1 MTGEAIPPVSP
12 PTSKFYGK
20 KGIHGIMEKMLVTKA
35 LNELKLLD
43 SRIKRE
49 IGNSNFV
56 TAAKTA
62 ETKVSPSTTKEEF
75 SKNAK
80 SDYQSI
86 LDLIER
92 RANIKAAIVQSNAI
106 TEVVINEEKMTVATA
121 IELKSSIEYEIRFL
135 QIMKRQYENAKAE
148 SGRQNLL
155 LEERI
160 DKYLEVMMGKEGK
173 TKKDDYPEMID
184 PIRQS
189 GEYSLVDPLN
199 IEEKITALEN
209 RIEGFQSEVD
219 AVLQVSNCVTWIE
232 I

>member
-1 MTGEAIPPVSP
+1 MER
-12 PTSKFYGK
+12 
-20 KGIHGIMEKMLVTKA
+20 EKMLVTKA

-49 IGNSNFV
+49 IDAGSFV
-56 TAAKTA
+56 VGAKTV
-62 ETKVSPSTTKEEF
+62 ETKVNPSTTKEEF
-75 SKNAK
+75 AKNAK
-80 SDYQSI
+80 ATYQSI
-86 LDLIER
+86 LDLIDR
-92 RANIKAAIVQSNAI
+92 RSKIKAAIVQSNAV
-106 TEVVINEEKMTVATA
+106 TEVVINDEKMTVATA

-135 QIMKRQYENAKAE
+135 RTMKRQYEASKAE
-148 SGRQNLL
+148 TGRQNLL

-160 DKYLEVMMGKEGK
+160 DKYLEVMLGKEGK

-184 PIRQS
+184 PIRTS

-199 IEEKITALEN
+199 IEEKITTLEN